1 MHRTPV
7 LPSEA
12 LHADVSSV
20 RPAPRPRLLARS
32 AALLLGLT
40 LGAAACG
47 SSSDSPDTSAAG
59 SSSEAISASSDGD
72 ANDGASN
79 DGASNDDASS
89 DAAADAGASTENLF
103 PDVNVLSISDGATL
117 NLSEELS
124 GGDTAVL
131 LWFFAPH

>member
-79 DGASNDDASS
+79 DDASS